1 MFEPYAL
8 IPLAWSS
15 LLIGRIAKGLLS
27 LGQYERMEVWCRAT
41 VKNRICWIQKPFRF
55 SIIHFVVQRL
65 LNYILP
71 RSFCFTCLFQF
82 LCFLQQ
88 QKWVHSHCQWGNS
101 SSRDSFFDAVRDNAV
116 GGYKAVHVHSMR
128 EVQNVLLKQMFSSG
142 LIGNFKM
149 SKWKLGIPRRQL
161 GI

>member
-1 MFEPYAL
+1 M
-8 IPLAWSS
+8 
-15 LLIGRIAKGLLS
+15 G
-27 LGQYERMEVWCRAT
+27 VWCRAT

-65 LNYILP
+65 LSYILP
-71 RSFCFTCLFQF
+71 RPFCFMRLFQF

-116 GGYKAVHVHSMR
+116 GGYKAVHFHSMLK
-128 EVQNVLLKQMFSSG
+128 VQFVHLKQMFSSG
-142 LIGNFKM
+142 LMGNFKM
-149 SKWKLGIPRRQL
+149 SKWNLGIPRRQQ